1 MAKIEQGEARLL
13 SVDTG
18 KKTLRFQ
25 EILYVSFEGQPPA
38 KEWELPYSLD
48 WNDQQFYDLVG
59 KSVEYVISD
68 GSVVSLKSG

>member
-13 SVDTG
+13 SLDTG

-25 EILYVSFEGQPPA
+25 EIRMVAFGGQPPE
-38 KEWELPYSLD
+38 KEWELPYVLD

-59 KSVEYVISD
+59 KAVEYVISD
-68 GSVVSLKSG
+68 GSVVSLKSV